1 MHGSLPVRY
10 LGDIPLVKLAIAV
23 DPCESDSRRS
33 GCRNQKSY
41 RKAIPYEI
49 DSLASSQPGQYR
61 SRRAA
66 RCRWKFYVLDHKKA
80 HDESGCRQSEQQA
93 KPVAGVED
101 SPHQNPKKDERYN
114 RDNELKDAARAAR
127 LAIAS
132 KYPCPRARIKCG
144 RNIWLS
150 LTHPATPT
158 RRLADQRRGIASD
171 RKSDTLECVVP
182 PHSPW
187 DEVST

>member
-1 MHGSLPVRY
+1 MGPPPQVIGCQGHYAYHAPDPVVRETAAKE
-10 LGDIPLVKLAIAV
+10 GAMTAI
-23 DPCESDSRRS
+23 
-33 GCRNQKSY
+33 
-41 RKAIPYEI
+41 
-49 DSLASSQPGQYR
+49 
-61 SRRAA
+61 
-66 RCRWKFYVLDHKKA
+66 VLDHKKA

-101 SPHQNPKKDERYN
+101 SPHQNPKKDERDN

-171 RKSDTLECVVP
+171 RMSDTLECVVP
-182 PHSPW
+182 THSPW